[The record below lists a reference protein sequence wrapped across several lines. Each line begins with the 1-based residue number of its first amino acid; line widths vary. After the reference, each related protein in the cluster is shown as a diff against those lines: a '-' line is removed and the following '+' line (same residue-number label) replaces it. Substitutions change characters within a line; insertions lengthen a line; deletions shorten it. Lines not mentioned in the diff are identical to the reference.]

1 MHKKAT
7 FNVLLVIAALGFAGN
22 GLCQAVADEPEE
34 EALRPAVA
42 KLRDIERKA
51 AEHDIAVRRAEDAT
65 AENQQLKATVAT
77 MQNQLK
83 QYGRLEDMQRKALAY
98 GYLKDKVTE
107 QEQKIAELE
116 RQLAQEKYLTA
127 LQAEDVSKLN
137 KDIAGMRGQES
148 EFKDQVAGLQE
159 TIDQLRMG
167 RMEFY
172 EVKEGDTLESIA
184 GNPLIYD
191 DATKA
196 EQIRQANVRRI
207 EDFDDLKPGE
217 VLVIPHFPESGKYRF

>member
-7 FNVLLVIAALGFAGN
+7 CHLFLVLVGLAVAGN
-22 GLCQAVADEPEE
+22 GRCQAVNDEPAEE
-34 EALRPAVA
+34 TLRPAVA

-65 AENQQLKATVAT
+65 AENQHLKATVAT

-83 QYGRLEDMQRKALAY
+83 QYGRLEDMQRKVLAY
-98 GYLKDKVTE
+98 GYLKDKVME

-127 LQAEDVSKLN
+127 LQAEEISKLN
-137 KDIAGMRGQES
+137 KDIAGMHGQES
-148 EFKDQVAGLQE
+148 EFKDQIAGLQG

-184 GNPLIYD
+184 ANPLIYN

-207 EDFDDLKPGE
+207 EDFDDLKQGE
-217 VLVIPHFPESGKYRF
+217 VLVIPHFPESGRYRF